1 MTLYLILSGIIITVL
16 ALISYTKWRMGVL
29 VIFCW
34 FLAEDVLRRLLPGQP
49 FEIIFV
55 KEIFVFATYSSFVFA
70 IASRPRMRTVFQR
83 IPFNIPLSLFIVI
96 NILSFFYTR
105 GSTLG
110 MAFIG
115 FRSYFWYVPF
125 IFIGYY
131 MFRSEI
137 SYERFVSALILVSIP
152 LTLFAVFQ
160 LIFYDR
166 IDFVLMRPF
175 AVGDPVHS
183 FLDKEVPFI
192 TSVFGSHGRFAR
204 FSLML
209 FFLALGLVY
218 SKTNKFLVGTSMLH
232 SAAGIFISGQRTP
245 MYLFFIGLF
254 LFGLFIF
261 VERIR
266 QKSFDIKVLRPLL
279 IAILPILAITILL
292 FMFVPLLGEYFLHFS
307 SVVERFTDFVP
318 SDITKSID
326 LVGLYGTGL
335 GVGSQGNHYMAG
347 LLGGNPMIGIESGI
361 GKVWYEIGLPG
372 FLAFMIV
379 MVAVLSSM
387 IHRLVK
393 YQLISHK
400 AIVSSIIVFYV
411 SIIFEFLLL
420 HMQVLGDGT
429 TLIPLWLFIGVIFG
443 IENWPNEI
451 SNDIKEIL

>member
-1 MTLYLILSGIIITVL
+1 M
-16 ALISYTKWRMGVL
+16 
-29 VIFCW
+29 
-34 FLAEDVLRRLLPGQP
+34 
-49 FEIIFV
+49 
-55 KEIFVFATYSSFVFA
+55 
-70 IASRPRMRTVFQR
+70 
-83 IPFNIPLSLFIVI
+83 
-96 NILSFFYTR
+96 
-105 GSTLG
+105 
-110 MAFIG
+110 
-115 FRSYFWYVPF
+115 
-125 IFIGYY
+125 
-131 MFRSEI
+131 
-137 SYERFVSALILVSIP
+137 
-152 LTLFAVFQ
+152 
-160 LIFYDR
+160 
-166 IDFVLMRPF
+166 
-175 AVGDPVHS
+175 
-183 FLDKEVPFI
+183 
-192 TSVFGSHGRFAR
+192 
-204 FSLML
+204 
-209 FFLALGLVY
+209 
-218 SKTNKFLVGTSMLH
+218 
-232 SAAGIFISGQRTP
+232 
-245 MYLFFIGLF
+245 
-254 LFGLFIF
+254 
-261 VERIR
+261 
-266 QKSFDIKVLRPLL
+266 
-279 IAILPILAITILL
+279 
-292 FMFVPLLGEYFLHFS
+292 
-307 SVVERFTDFVP
+307 P